1 MRARLER
8 LADAASVGVLFAVA
22 IIAGLT
28 FRHYGLGWDDYTH
41 AQYGELLLDF
51 YRSGFRDQRALSF
64 VNLYMYGGGFDM
76 AAALADRLTPFELFS
91 TRRLAGAAVGIIGL
105 TLTWQVARR
114 LGGPLAGLLA
124 LLLLATCPQFYGHMF
139 INAKDAP
146 FAVAMLF
153 LLYVLVRAIEQYP
166 RPSIG
171 TVLTLGIAAG
181 LAIGSRVM
189 GGMAALFMIVPLA
202 MLVGDDVRRSGTGD
216 AAGHF
221 GRFVLRLSP
230 GLIPAIAV
238 MAMVWPWSVQ
248 EPLNVFRAVGYFS
261 HFFEKPWKE
270 MFEGALI
277 DVPNMPRSYVPVL
290 FSLKLPELFLALIPL
305 GLAVIGVSAFR
316 SDIAV
321 RRRASL
327 VLIAIAA
334 ILPILI
340 AVIARPAMYNGIR
353 HFLFVLPPLA
363 IVGGLAGAWIFER
376 ALAWSRRA
384 AAALAVVI
392 LAGLALP
399 ASHMIRLHPYQYTYF
414 NAIAG
419 GVPRADNLYM
429 LDYWGLA
436 FKQAAESLRQ
446 ILTERA
452 ETPPIGRRWRV
463 AVCGPHAPAQ
473 VELGPEFRPTWD
485 PKGADFALMLG
496 EFYCEKLDAPVL
508 AEVEREGV
516 IYARVYDI
524 RGINV
529 SRIFTVPPVTR

>member
-1 MRARLER
+1 MRARRER

-22 IIAGLT
+22 IVAGLT
-28 FRHYGLGWDDYTH
+28 FRDYGLGWDDYTH
-41 AQYGELLLDF
+41 SQYGELLLDF
-51 YRSGFRDQRALSF
+51 YRSGFQDRRALSF

-91 TRRLAGAAVGIIGL
+91 TRRLVGAAIGILGL
-105 TLTWQVARR
+105 TLTWQLARR

-124 LLLLATCPQFYGHMF
+124 LLLLTTCPQFYGHMF

-153 LLYVLVRAIEQYP
+153 LLYALVRAIEQYP

-181 LAIGSRVM
+181 LAIGSRIM
-189 GGMAALFMIVPLA
+189 GGMAALFMVLPLA
-202 MLVGDDVRRSGTGD
+202 MLVADDMRRHGTAQ
-216 AAGHF
+216 AAANFAGNA
-221 GRFVLRLSP
+221 LRLAP
-230 GLIPAIAV
+230 GLVPAIAV
-238 MAMVWPWSVQ
+238 MGLLWPWSVQ

-290 FSLKLPELFLALIPL
+290 VSLKLPELFLALIPV
-305 GLAVIGVSAFR
+305 GLASVGVSAFR
-316 SDIAV
+316 PDIAV

-327 VLIAIAA
+327 VLIAMAA
-334 ILPILI
+334 TLPILI

-363 IVGGLAGAWIFER
+363 IVAGLAGAWIAGR
-376 ALAWSRRA
+376 ALDWSPRA
-384 AAALAVVI
+384 AFVVAI
-392 LAGLALP
+392 VFLAGLALP
-399 ASHMIRLHPYQYTYF
+399 ASHMVRLHPYQYTYF

-419 GVPRADNLYM
+419 GVRNADNQYM

-452 ETPPIGRRWRV
+452 ETPPLGRRWRI

-473 VELGPEFRPTWD
+473 VELGPEFHPTWD

-508 AEVEREGV
+508 VEVEREGV

-524 RGINV
+524 RGIAV
-529 SRIFTVPPVTR
+529 SRIFTIPPVTR

>member
-8 LADAASVGVLFAVA
+8 FADAASVGVLFAVA

-28 FRHYGLGWDDYTH
+28 FQHYGLGWDDYTH

-181 LAIGSRVM
+181 LAIGSRIM
-189 GGMAALFMIVPLA
+189 GGMAALFMILPLA

-221 GRFVLRLSP
+221 GRFVLRLAP
-230 GLIPAIAV
+230 GLVPAIAV
-238 MAMVWPWSVQ
+238 MALVWPWSVQ

-290 FSLKLPELFLALIPL
+290 LSLKLPELFLALTAA
-305 GLAVIGVSAFR
+305 GYAVIAVSAFR
-316 SDIAV
+316 SDIAI

-363 IVGGLAGAWIFER
+363 IVGGLAGAWIVER
-376 ALAWSRRA
+376 ALGWSRPA
-384 AAALAVVI
+384 AIALAAVI
-392 LAGLALP
+392 LIGLALP
-399 ASHMIRLHPYQYTYF
+399 ASHMVRLHPYQYTYF

-419 GVPRADNLYM
+419 GVRNADSQYM

>member
-8 LADAASVGVLFAVA
+8 FADAASVGVLFAVA

-28 FRHYGLGWDDYTH
+28 FQHYGLGWDDYTH

-76 AAALADRLTPFELFS
+76 AAALADRFTPFELFS

-124 LLLLATCPQFYGHMF
+124 LVLLATCPQFYGHMF

-189 GGMAALFMIVPLA
+189 GGMAALFMIPPLA

-221 GRFVLRLSP
+221 GRFVLRLAP

-238 MAMVWPWSVQ
+238 MALVWPWSVQ

-290 FSLKLPELFLALIPL
+290 FSLKLPELFLALAAA
-305 GLAVIGVSAFR
+305 GYAVIGMAAFR
-316 SDIAV
+316 SDIAI

-363 IVGGLAGAWIFER
+363 IVGGVAGAWIVER
-376 ALAWSRRA
+376 VLGWSRRA
-384 AAALAVVI
+384 AIAVATII
-392 LAGLALP
+392 LIGLALP
-399 ASHMIRLHPYQYTYF
+399 ASHMVRLHPYQYTYF

-419 GVPRADNLYM
+419 GVRNADNQYM

-436 FKQAAESLRQ
+436 FKQAAESLRA

-452 ETPPIGRRWRV
+452 ETPPVGRRWRV